1 MNDFDFDAKEK
12 KRIARGAYNKKG
24 CKSRKCTL
32 PDDYLTPHERKALS
46 KTLVDVNLKGPMKW
60 DDFKR
65 LPEDIQREYLEY
77 LVKEYGATSDWVAK
91 MLGVSYKTLSR
102 FSVKGI
108 FPKGRRRE
116 TQEQRDRWREFLANA
131 PVNVDKKE
139 RYFVTYTPAAPVERE
154 DEPTEEAQ
162 LAEPYERELM
172 EDAIKTVAEALTA
185 PPPMGE
191 DDDPFDEDF
200 SDDIEKLVELPY
212 KPLPIEMDFT
222 FGCVTAEQLCE
233 FIRAQ
238 MRDSVCFTAKL
249 TLNY

>member
-32 PDDYLTPHERKALS
+32 PDDYLTPRERKALS

-116 TQEQRDRWREFLANA
+116 TQEQRERWREFLATA

-139 RYFVTYTPAAPVERE
+139 RYFVTYTPAAPIECE
-154 DEPTEEAQ
+154 DEP
-162 LAEPYERELM
+162 LAEPY
-172 EDAIKTVAEALTA
+172 
-185 PPPMGE
+185 E
-191 DDDPFDEDF
+191 DDDPFDEEDF
-200 SDDIEKLVELPY
+200 SNDIEKLIEPAY

-222 FGCVTAEQLCE
+222 FGCVTADQLCE